1 VPIRASSLE
10 SGVRVFLPLAITPL
24 SVEGQRG
31 DFDAPVT
38 GSDWGGLRVWRVNA
52 SPMSAMR
59 AQAPHRVLYFRR
71 LLAPPQVV
79 VSNVPSDAPA
89 WIGNDAHRG
98 ES

>member
-1 VPIRASSLE
+1 MPIRASSLE

-31 DFDAPVT
+31 DFDASVT

-59 AQAPHRVLYFRR
+59 AQPHIESSTSDDY
-71 LLAPPQVV
+71 LLHLRSSYQTCPRTLLP
-79 VSNVPSDAPA
+79 
-89 WIGNDAHRG
+89 G
-98 ES
+98 